1 MAFLPY
7 AYLATRNTGL
17 VIRVADGDPARV
29 SAAARAAIRASDPG
43 LPVFQVFSMEA
54 VRQLSFWESGL
65 FGWLFSIFGGIALFL
80 AAVGVYGVIAYGVTQ
95 RTHEIGVRVALG
107 ARAADVQRL
116 VVGRGVALTGIG
128 VLIGILGAAA
138 VTRVTATMLF
148 DISPTDPLSFAGVS
162 VFLIS
167 VSALA
172 SYIPA
177 RRATQVD
184 PLEALRHE

>member
-1 MAFLPY
+1 
-7 AYLATRNTGL
+7 
-17 VIRVADGDPARV
+17 
-29 SAAARAAIRASDPG
+29 
-43 LPVFQVFSMEA
+43 
-54 VRQLSFWESGL
+54 
-65 FGWLFSIFGGIALFL
+65 
-80 AAVGVYGVIAYGVTQ
+80 
-95 RTHEIGVRVALG
+95 VRVALG

-167 VSALA
+167 VSTLA